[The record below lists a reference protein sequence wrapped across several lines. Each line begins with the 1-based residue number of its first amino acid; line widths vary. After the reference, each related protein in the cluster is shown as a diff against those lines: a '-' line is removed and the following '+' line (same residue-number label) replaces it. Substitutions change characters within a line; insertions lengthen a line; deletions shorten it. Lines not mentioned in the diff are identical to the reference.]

1 LSFKLQEGQL
11 HLLHETLEGLR
22 NESSKLEQLQ
32 SEESSSS
39 EQYNK
44 AKSLLQL
51 CSIVLDEIL
60 V

>member
-1 LSFKLQEGQL
+1 
-11 HLLHETLEGLR
+11 LEGLR
-22 NESSKLEQLQ
+22 NESADLEQTQ
-32 SEESSSS
+32 NEDSINS